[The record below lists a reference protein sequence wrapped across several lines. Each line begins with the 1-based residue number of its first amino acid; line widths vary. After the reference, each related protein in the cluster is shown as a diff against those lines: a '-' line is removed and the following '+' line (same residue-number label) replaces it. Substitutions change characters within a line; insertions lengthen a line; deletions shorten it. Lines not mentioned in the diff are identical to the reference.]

1 MNFADR
7 ISRCIQEFGPLVVG
21 LDPHIEYLPRFILE
35 QEFKEKGKTW
45 EALALSLI
53 HISFRFFDLPR

>member
-21 LDPHIEYLPRFILE
+21 LDPHIEYLPPVYPRARIQRKRKNL
-35 QEFKEKGKTW
+35 G
-45 EALALSLI
+45 SLGSCS
-53 HISFRFFDLPR
+53 HSN